1 MDIRYILPSTYS
13 NNIIRS
19 LCNVLM
25 ITPNRYMNMKYQCV
39 HHSIRRS
46 LFIRRS
52 FHIIY
57 RITLVLLF
65 WNLLSIISLYFL
77 IQYKS
82 RYIQKMKYENLKNKF
97 YSTCIFSLWFPNSE
111 KFYKSDFRILHTH
124 SLWNNNNIINKWNK

>member
-19 LCNVLM
+19 LCNVLFIGYLSTYSNNIRCNVLL
-25 ITPNRYMNMKYQCV
+25 ITPNRHMSMKYQCV

-46 LFIRRS
+46 LFIIRS

-65 WNLLSIISLYFL
+65 WNLLSIISLYL
-77 IQYKS
+77 LVQNRS
-82 RYIQKMKYENLKNKF
+82 RNIQKIKNENSKNKF
-97 YSTCIFSLWFPNSE
+97 ISTCIFSL
-111 KFYKSDFRILHTH
+111 
-124 SLWNNNNIINKWNK
+124 